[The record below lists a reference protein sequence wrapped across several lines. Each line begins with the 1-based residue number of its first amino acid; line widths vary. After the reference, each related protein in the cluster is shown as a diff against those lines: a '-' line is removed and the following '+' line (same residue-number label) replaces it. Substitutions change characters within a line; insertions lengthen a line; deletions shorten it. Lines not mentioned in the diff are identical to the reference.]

1 MFVSGGVIAILLGLS
16 GANWTLVFILIAL
29 AGFGFGGQQLVLNYL
44 IAEAY
49 PTQLRATA
57 TVWSIG
63 IGRLG
68 SIVGSALGGVLL
80 TGLGISG
87 HFMSLAVP
95 LALAAVATLM
105 VRHHRAGTSLRLP
118 QRPSLIGSDRAT
130 DQRNSPPTAAVLRLL
145 LSAAVGW
152 GEPC

>member
-57 TVWSIG
+57 TVRSIG

-68 SIVGSALGGVLL
+68 SIVGSALGV
-80 TGLGISG
+80 
-87 HFMSLAVP
+87 FY
-95 LALAAVATLM
+95 
-105 VRHHRAGTSLRLP
+105 
-118 QRPSLIGSDRAT
+118 
-130 DQRNSPPTAAVLRLL
+130 
-145 LSAAVGW
+145 
-152 GEPC
+152 

>member
-1 MFVSGGVIAILLGLS
+1 MAAHRFGDHGIERVDGGIGNRDCQWRIHHHGNPAIHPATQTGPARSALAMFVSGGVIAILLGLS

-80 TGLGISG
+80 TGLGS
-87 HFMSLAVP
+87 P
-95 LALAAVATLM
+95 ATSC
-105 VRHHRAGTSLRLP
+105 RWRFRWPLRL
-118 QRPSLIGSDRAT
+118 
-130 DQRNSPPTAAVLRLL
+130 SPP
-145 LSAAVGW
+145 
-152 GEPC
+152 

>member
-68 SIVGSALGGVLL
+68 SIVGSAVGGVLL
-80 TGLGISG
+80 TGLGVSG

-105 VRHHRAGTSLRLP
+105 VRHHRGGY
-118 QRPSLIGSDRAT
+118 QPSFTTEAKPDR
-130 DQRNSPPTAAVLRLL
+130 QLQSN
-145 LSAAVGW
+145 
-152 GEPC
+152 

>member
-80 TGLGISG
+80 TAWAS
-87 HFMSLAVP
+87 P
-95 LALAAVATLM
+95 ATSC
-105 VRHHRAGTSLRLP
+105 RWRFRWPLRL
-118 QRPSLIGSDRAT
+118 
-130 DQRNSPPTAAVLRLL
+130 SPP
-145 LSAAVGW
+145 
-152 GEPC
+152 